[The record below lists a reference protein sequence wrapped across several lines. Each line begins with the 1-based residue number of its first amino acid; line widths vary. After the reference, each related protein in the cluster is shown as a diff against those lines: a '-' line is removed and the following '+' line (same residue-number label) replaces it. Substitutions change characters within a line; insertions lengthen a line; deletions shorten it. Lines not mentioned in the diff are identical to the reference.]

1 MHKFVALMRRYCHDY
16 TNRQDFAACDTIM
29 VPQYTLHMGT
39 YHLTGR
45 DSAYKPATSRQFQQF
60 PGLCLTI
67 NAVVTNGDRLCLRF
81 SEHGAS
87 LRHAGALAAWS
98 GIGLYK
104 WDGERLTENF
114 VEQDYYSRR
123 GQLASGAALPV
134 EAPAIAPWDT
144 QPSAPNHAAEQCV
157 RELLERGDLMKTT
170 GVVFD
175 DEWTGA
181 VRQRVIEP
189 TGAQIDD
196 LFSAGNQVA
205 FHTAL
210 TGLVAEDF
218 AVGDAAA
225 GGGAAGLG
233 AEAAIPGQEV
243 VLHMSGL
250 VTLRDGQIVSGRVIR
265 DRLGLYRRLTG

>member
-16 TNRQDFAACDTIM
+16 TNRQDFSACDTIM
-29 VPQYTLHMGT
+29 VPEYTLHMGT
-39 YHLTGR
+39 HVLKGR
-45 DSAYKPATSRQFQQF
+45 DTQYKPATNKQFQQF

-67 NAVVTNGDRLCLRF
+67 NEVVTSGDRLCLRF

-87 LRHAGALAAWS
+87 VRHAGARAAWS

-123 GQLASGAALPV
+123 RQLATAASLPV
-134 EAPAIAPWDT
+134 ETSAVAPWDAEPAPAN
-144 QPSAPNHAAEQCV
+144 PSAEEAV
-157 RELLERGDLMKTT
+157 RKVLLEDDLTRLP

-181 VRQRVIEP
+181 PRQRVIEP
-189 TGAQIDD
+189 EGALIDD

-205 FHTAL
+205 FHAALAGRVADDFRTVETAG
-210 TGLVAEDF
+210 TT
-218 AVGDAAA
+218 
-225 GGGAAGLG
+225 
-233 AEAAIPGQEV
+233 AEA
-243 VLHMSGL
+243 VLHLSGL
-250 VTLRDGQIVSGRVIR
+250 VTLENGKIVSGRVIR

>member
-16 TNRQDFAACDTIM
+16 TNRQDFVACDTIM
-29 VPQYTLHMGT
+29 VPDYTLHMGT
-39 YHLTGR
+39 HVLSGR
-45 DSAYKPATSRQFQQF
+45 DSQYKPATSKQFQQF

-67 NAVVTNGDRLCLRF
+67 NEVVTNGDRLCLRF

-87 LRHAGALAAWS
+87 VRHSGATAAWS

-123 GQLASGAALPV
+123 GQLAQGIPLPV
-134 EAPAIAPWDT
+134 ETSAVAPWDA
-144 QPSAPNHAAEQCV
+144 QPTGADPAAERIV
-157 RELLERGDLMKTT
+157 RELLQSGDLTRIE

-181 VRQRVIEP
+181 PRPRVIEP
-189 TGAQIDD
+189 RGALIDD

-205 FHTAL
+205 FHAGL
-210 TGLVAEDF
+210 TGRLAADF
-218 AVGDAAA
+218 QFGDAARR
-225 GGGAAGLG
+225 
-233 AEAAIPGQEV
+233 EQEV

-250 VTLRDGQIVSGRVIR
+250 LTLEKGRIVGGRVVR
-265 DRLGLYRRLTG
+265 DRLGLYRRLTA

>member
-29 VPQYTLHMGT
+29 VPDYTLHMGT
-39 YHLTGR
+39 HVLKGR
-45 DSAYKPATSRQFQQF
+45 DTQYKPATSKQFQQF

-67 NAVVTNGDRLCLRF
+67 NEVVTCGDRLCLRF

-87 LRHAGALAAWS
+87 VRHSGAVAAWG

-123 GQLASGAALPV
+123 GQLARGVPLPV
-134 EAPAIAPWDT
+134 ETSALAPWDT
-144 QPSAPNHAAEQCV
+144 QPAPANPSAEQIV
-157 RELLERGDLMKTT
+157 GTALQQNDLTQIE

-181 VRQRVIEP
+181 PRQRVIE
-189 TGAQIDD
+189 ARSAVIDD
-196 LFSAGNQVA
+196 LFSAGDQVA
-205 FHTAL
+205 FHAAVM
-210 TGLVAEDF
+210 GRPADDF
-218 AVGDAAA
+218 PAGDATRRN
-225 GGGAAGLG
+225 
-233 AEAAIPGQEV
+233 QDS

-250 VTLRDGQIVSGRVIR
+250 VTLENGRIVRGRVIR
-265 DRLGLYRRLTG
+265 DRLGLYRRLTA

>member
-39 YHLTGR
+39 HHLTGR

-67 NAVVTNGDRLCLRF
+67 NEVMTNGDRLCLRF

-134 EAPAIAPWDT
+134 EASAIAPWDT
-144 QPSAPNHAAEQCV
+144 QPSAPNHAAERLV
-157 RELLERGDLMKTT
+157 RELLERGDLMNTT

-189 TGAQIDD
+189 GGARIDD

-205 FHTAL
+205 FHAAL

-218 AVGDAAA
+218 AGADAGGGAAA
-225 GGGAAGLG
+225 GGGTVAARER
-233 AEAAIPGQEV
+233 EA

>member
-16 TNRQDFAACDTIM
+16 TNRQDFTACDTIM

-60 PGLCLTI
+60 PGLCLTV
-67 NAVVTNGDRLCLRF
+67 NELVTNGDRLCLRF

-87 LRHAGALAAWS
+87 VRHAGALAAWG

-123 GQLASGAALPV
+123 AQLASGAALPV
-134 EAPAIAPWDT
+134 ETSAIAPWDA
-144 QPSAPNHAAEQCV
+144 QPAPADPSAEAIV
-157 RELLERGDLMKTT
+157 RELLEEGDLTQT
-170 GVVFD
+170 RGVVFD

-196 LFSAGNQVA
+196 LFSAGSQVA
-205 FHTAL
+205 FHAAL
-210 TGLVAEDF
+210 RGRVADDF
-218 AVGDAAA
+218 AIGDVAAA
-225 GGGAAGLG
+225 R
-233 AEAAIPGQEV
+233 GQDA